1 MKNISGRIAYL
12 FLRINN
18 MPKKNKQ
25 NQEENFK
32 VIQDDLI
39 TLLAIL
45 GGSTNRKKIINFI
58 KEYLIYK

>member
-1 MKNISGRIAYL
+1 
-12 FLRINN
+12 